1 MNVNKQ
7 IDVYREQL
15 KNYFLFL
22 NPKCVPAELNE
33 LVNEFQLMSYP
44 KHHILLKAGENS
56 DMVYFICKGLVRIYY
71 IKENK
76 EITNWF
82 IKENMMS
89 TPIYSILTGENNF
102 NNYETIEDTIALKIN
117 YSLVNSYFLKYH
129 SLERFGRKNI
139 ERYYTTF
146 MKKTYDLLYLSA
158 EERYHL
164 FIKENNDLLNRVPL
178 KYIASFLGITQETLS
193 RMRAKQ

>member
-15 KNYFLFL
+15 KNYFLYL
-22 NPKCVPAELNE
+22 NPTCVPAELNE
-33 LVNEFQLMSYP
+33 LVNEFQLMAYP

-102 NNYETIEDTIALKIN
+102 NNYVTIEDTINK
-117 YSLVNSYFLKYH
+117 
-129 SLERFGRKNI
+129 
-139 ERYYTTF
+139 
-146 MKKTYDLLYLSA
+146 
-158 EERYHL
+158 L
-164 FIKENNDLLNRVPL
+164 FISKFLFSKVSFIRTFWTKKHRKILHHIHEKDL
-178 KYIASFLGITQETLS
+178 
-193 RMRAKQ
+193 